1 VTFLS
6 SLIQTAQMTS
16 KHLQIFAAALLL
28 LAAILGAV
36 AWKSAHRP
44 PMPVAVQQDGKT
56 VYPVV
61 VTVKP
66 LEVGKAITADQV
78 AIERLPINPTDAF
91 SDVTKVVGRE
101 PVLPIGVGV
110 PLIASQLSSG
120 LAQQV
125 EAGQRA
131 VAITVDEVI
140 GVGNRVMPGDYVDVF
155 LVMRKDGQEIADS
168 QARLLLPHLRVL
180 AFGPLAVNEGP
191 QKQPENNNVTRKVDQ
206 AKTAVLAVPVEAVS
220 QLAMAHQ
227 SGRLLLALRNPGDD
241 AEPTIKP
248 QDAALLAATNRNP
261 MDVAQA
267 GVSMASLTGL
277 PRRPAA
283 VQPLPLPALAA
294 ARTAIRSSTASTA
307 STGVEI
313 IRAGKREEQHD

>member
-1 VTFLS
+1 
-6 SLIQTAQMTS
+6 MTS

-44 PMPVAVQQDGKT
+44 PAPVTVQKDGKA
-56 VYPVV
+56 VYPIV

-66 LEVGKAITADQV
+66 LEAGKPITADQLGV
-78 AIERLPINPTDAF
+78 EQLPINPADAF
-91 SDVTKVVGRE
+91 SDVSKVVGRE
-101 PVLPIGVGV
+101 PILPVGVGV
-110 PLIASQLSSG
+110 PLIASQLASG

-131 VAITVDEVI
+131 VAITVDEVV

-155 LVMRKDGQEIADS
+155 LVMRKDSQEIEDS

-180 AFGPLAVNEGP
+180 AFGPLAVNEGA
-191 QKQPENNNVTRKVDQ
+191 QKQPDGNAVTRKVDQ

-241 AEPTIKP
+241 AEPTVKP
-248 QDAALLAATNRNP
+248 QDAALLAAANRNP

-267 GVSMASLTGL
+267 GVSMSSLTGS
-277 PRRPAA
+277 PRRP
-283 VQPLPLPALAA
+283 VLMQPTPLPAVAA
-294 ARTAIRSSTASTA
+294 ARTTVRSSTA

>member
-1 VTFLS
+1 
-6 SLIQTAQMTS
+6 MTS
-16 KHLQIFAAALLL
+16 KHLQIFAAVLLL

-44 PMPVAVQQDGKT
+44 PAPVAVQKDGKT
-56 VYPVV
+56 AYPFV

-66 LEVGKAITADQV
+66 LEPGKPITADQLG
-78 AIERLPINPTDAF
+78 IEQLPINPAEAF
-91 SDVTKVVGRE
+91 SDVSKVVGRE
-101 PVLPIGVGV
+101 PILPVGVGV
-110 PLIASQLSSG
+110 PLLASQLASG

-125 EAGQRA
+125 VAGQRA
-131 VAITVDEVI
+131 IAITVDEVI
-140 GVGNRVMPGDYVDVF
+140 GVGNRVTPGDYVDVF
-155 LVMRKDGQEIADS
+155 LVVRKDGQEIEDS

-191 QKQPENNNVTRKVDQ
+191 QKQPDGNTVTRKVDQ
-206 AKTAVLAVPVEAVS
+206 ARTAVLAVPVEAVS

-241 AEPTIKP
+241 AEPTVKP
-248 QDAALLAATNRNP
+248 QDAALLAAANRNP

-267 GVSMASLTGL
+267 GVLMSSLTGS
-277 PRRPAA
+277 PRRP
-283 VQPLPLPALAA
+283 VLTQSTPLPAIAA
-294 ARTAIRSSTASTA
+294 ARTTVRSSTA

>member
-1 VTFLS
+1 
-6 SLIQTAQMTS
+6 MTS
-16 KHLQIFAAALLL
+16 KHLQIFAAVLLL

-44 PMPVAVQQDGKT
+44 PAPVAVQKDGKT
-56 VYPVV
+56 TYPIV

-66 LEVGKAITADQV
+66 LEPGKPITADQLG
-78 AIERLPINPTDAF
+78 IEQLPINPVEAF
-91 SDVTKVVGRE
+91 SDVSKVVGRE
-101 PVLPIGVGV
+101 PILPVGVGV
-110 PLIASQLSSG
+110 PLLASQLASG

-125 EAGQRA
+125 GAGQRA
-131 VAITVDEVI
+131 IAITVDEVI

-155 LVMRKDGQEIADS
+155 LVVRKDGQEIEDS

-191 QKQPENNNVTRKVDQ
+191 QKQPDGNTVTRKVDQ
-206 AKTAVLAVPVEAVS
+206 ARTAVLAVPVEAVS

-241 AEPTIKP
+241 AEPTVKP
-248 QDAALLAATNRNP
+248 QDAALLAAANRNP

-267 GVSMASLTGL
+267 GVSMSSLTGS
-277 PRRPAA
+277 PRRP
-283 VQPLPLPALAA
+283 VLTQPTPLPAIAA
-294 ARTAIRSSTASTA
+294 ARTTVRSSTA